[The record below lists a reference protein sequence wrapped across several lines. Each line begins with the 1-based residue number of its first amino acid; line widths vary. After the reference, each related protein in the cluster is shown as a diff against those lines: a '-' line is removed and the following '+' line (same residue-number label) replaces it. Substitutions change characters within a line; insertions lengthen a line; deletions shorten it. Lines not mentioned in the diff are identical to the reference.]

1 VKRTIVRGV
10 AWLFL
15 SSSLNAY
22 SVLSHEAIIDTVW
35 DTHVRPAL
43 LKRFPQATPD
53 ELKKARAHAYGGCLI
68 PDMGYYPFGN
78 HFFSDLVHYVRSGDF
93 MINLVKDSQTLNEYA
108 FALGALAHY
117 SADRWGHSIAVN
129 RAVPIQ
135 YPKLARKFGQ
145 VVTYSDDHISHLQ
158 VEFSYDVLQV
168 ARGAYAPEAYHDF
181 IGFEVAP
188 EVLRRAFYD
197 TYGLKLEDVFT
208 DLDLAL
214 GTYRRAVSVLI
225 PRMTR
230 VAWDLKKD
238 EFQKAQPTLTRR
250 VFVYNLSRA
259 GYRKEWNTKYR
270 EPGIGTKVLGL
281 LIRILPKVGPLK
293 ALSFKPPTAQTETL
307 FEASFNRTLGEYRR
321 TITEQ
326 SEGRLMLE
334 NRDFDTGEPTRPG
347 EYALADAAY
356 AKLARELAERKTPPN
371 NTAVIQQVLEFFKD
385 LNQPFAVKKKP
396 REWRDTV
403 AAVEK
408 LHTLASASTK
418 PE

>member
-1 VKRTIVRGV
+1 
-10 AWLFL
+10 
-15 SSSLNAY
+15 
-22 SVLSHEAIIDTVW
+22 
-35 DTHVRPAL
+35 
-43 LKRFPQATPD
+43 
-53 ELKKARAHAYGGCLI
+53 
-68 PDMGYYPFGN
+68 
-78 HFFSDLVHYVRSGDF
+78 
-93 MINLVKDSQTLNEYA
+93 
-108 FALGALAHY
+108 
-117 SADRWGHSIAVN
+117 VN

-385 LNQPFAVKKKP
+385 LNQPFATKKKP